1 MSNIQYATRRFTI
14 PAGESLTTIR
24 DSNFVTCLD
33 AGGPFRVRF
42 DDGPE
47 SDFEAGLTYSP
58 DGGFSRLEM
67 RNTNPSAIDVFLG
80 FGKGNIND
88 ARVTISS
95 GQVLQVSANSPD
107 TFEAGAA
114 VSCDDG
120 STTVVAT
127 LPANSQIFQ
136 ITVDVTT
143 AFDAGTTN
151 TLDIGDGST
160 ANLYADALA
169 AGSQARVLATSD
181 VSQIGNLID
190 IGTSDV
196 DVTVT
201 YNQTGTAATA
211 GAATVTVLYLQN
223 RNLS

>member
-1 MSNIQYATRRFTI
+1 MATTTFSGPIKAGTI
-14 PAGESLTTIR
+14 KATTGTTVGE
-24 DSNFVTCLD
+24 DKANVGFVLM
-33 AGGPFRVRF
+33 AQSGNV
-42 DDGPE
+42 
-47 SDFEAGLTYSP
+47 
-58 DGGFSRLEM
+58 
-67 RNTNPSAIDVFLG
+67 VFG
-80 FGKGNIND
+80 
-88 ARVTISS
+88 
-95 GQVLQVSANSPD
+95 
-107 TFEAGAA
+107 
-114 VSCDDG
+114 DDG

-151 TLDIGDGST
+151 TFDIGDGAT

-169 AGSQARVLATSD
+169 AGAQARVLATSD

>member
-1 MSNIQYATRRFTI
+1 MGTTTFSGPIKAGTI
-14 PAGESLTTIR
+14 KDTTGTTVGT
-24 DSNFVTCLD
+24 DKANVGFVLM
-33 AGGPFRVRF
+33 A
-42 DDGPE
+42 
-47 SDFEAGLTYSP
+47 
-58 DGGFSRLEM
+58 
-67 RNTNPSAIDVFLG
+67 
-80 FGKGNIND
+80 
-88 ARVTISS
+88 
-95 GQVLQVSANSPD
+95 QSANVV
-107 TFEAGAA
+107 FG
-114 VSCDDG
+114 DDG

-127 LPANSQIFQ
+127 LPANSQIYQ
-136 ITVDVTT
+136 IAVDVTT

-160 ANLYADALA
+160 ADKYADALA
-169 AGSQARVLATSD
+169 AGAQARVLATSD

-190 IGTSDV
+190 IGTADV

>member
-1 MSNIQYATRRFTI
+1 MATTTFSGPIKAGTI
-14 PAGESLTTIR
+14 KATTGTTVGE
-24 DSNFVTCLD
+24 DKANVGFVLM
-33 AGGPFRVRF
+33 AQSGNV
-42 DDGPE
+42 
-47 SDFEAGLTYSP
+47 
-58 DGGFSRLEM
+58 
-67 RNTNPSAIDVFLG
+67 VF
-80 FGKGNIND
+80 
-88 ARVTISS
+88 
-95 GQVLQVSANSPD
+95 
-107 TFEAGAA
+107 GA
-114 VSCDDG
+114 DG

-151 TLDIGDGST
+151 TFDIGDGST
-160 ANLYADALA
+160 ANLYADDLA